1 MAKIIKIDGDIIFI
15 GMDDGGIKEVRREDI
30 NFDPQ
35 LGNKVEIFET
45 ESSTIVSQKEEVQD
59 KKEEPQDKKEGK
71 DIYINVNNTNQNT
84 GLPNG
89 YTYPSSNNTTT
100 VVNKVAYCLFTF
112 FLGGFGAHKFY
123 AKKTGAGILYL
134 IFFWTYIPFIIA
146 FIEFIIALC
155 KKADANG
162 NILV

>member
-30 NFDPQ
+30 NFEPQ

-100 VVNKVAYCLFTF
+100 VVNKIAYCLLAF
-112 FLGGFGAHKFY
+112 FLGGLGAHKFY
-123 AKKTGAGILYL
+123 AKQTGKGAVYL
-134 IFFWTYIPFIIA
+134 IFCWTSIP
-146 FIEFIIALC
+146 FIIALC

>member
-1 MAKIIKIDGDIIFI
+1 MAKIIKIDGDVIFI

-30 NFDPQ
+30 NFEPQ

-45 ESSTIVSQKEEVQD
+45 ESSTIVSQKEEV
-59 KKEEPQDKKEGK
+59 QDKKEGK

-100 VVNKVAYCLFTF
+100 VVNKVAYCLLAF
-112 FLGGFGAHKFY
+112 FFGGLGAHKFY
-123 AKKTGAGILYL
+123 VKKTGIGVVYL
-134 IFFWTYIPFIIA
+134 IFCWTYIP
-146 FIEFIIALC
+146 FIIALC